1 MFLLFFFFLSH
12 NKSYADSNISYSYR
26 KGSTTSTKSYSY
38 GTAFKEKTTKG
49 EGIACSNYA
58 NCYVGCSC
66 QSGWTQPS
74 SGEYVWA
81 TDAYYTGV
89 NAMSVSSVSDVTSLI
104 DGKSAQSTSGD
115 TQVVSLS
122 GGISTMS
129 SSGGITCYKAACSS
143 GYYLDA
149 PNSTYFTSS
158 STTGT
163 IGLTCYKAT
172 GCQSGY
178 SDAGTGNGDTYHGL
192 TCKKEECP
200 SGYYYSASK
209 PSVTHMIFMSHTS
222 NTNCYKPGCA
232 IGYSSTV
239 NGSAVAEWNGYKCY
253 KNQEYWPTVLYLSAG
268 SDGCDL
274 NGQPDQRMCYFR
286 GSYTFKDDS
295 GRSFVPGMYKIVQVK
310 NLAGKYETPT
320 IFDFRIGPYL
330 NHVSYADVSA
340 GWYDTEGKWTR
351 NMGMAMNGKTITGYV
366 RICFAPVKGSTAIE
380 SICVTSYGSQTSS
393 LDVVLENTNTGST
406 KTYTLRVEGKVGD
419 NTSGGGSIIS
429 PGI

>member
-1 MFLLFFFFLSH
+1 
-12 NKSYADSNISYSYR
+12 
-26 KGSTTSTKSYSY
+26 
-38 GTAFKEKTTKG
+38 
-49 EGIACSNYA
+49 
-58 NCYVGCSC
+58 
-66 QSGWTQPS
+66 
-74 SGEYVWA
+74 
-81 TDAYYTGV
+81 
-89 NAMSVSSVSDVTSLI
+89 MSVSNVSDVNSLT
-104 DGKSAQSTSGD
+104 DGKSAQSTSGN

-149 PNSTYFTSS
+149 PNSTYFTST

-209 PSVTHMIFMSHTS
+209 PSVTHMIFMSHAS

-232 IGYSSTV
+232 IGYSSTI

-253 KNQEYWPTVLYLSAG
+253 KNKESYWPTVLYLSAG

-274 NGQPDQRMCYFR
+274 NGQPDERMCYFR
-286 GSYTFKDDS
+286 GSYTFKDKNGLMARD
-295 GRSFVPGMYKIVQVK
+295 GVYKILK
-310 NLAGKYETPT
+310 IKGLNGKYQEPVY
-320 IFDFRIGPYL
+320 FSFRYGPYVDHSANASIIIGEL
-330 NHVSYADVSA
+330 RDSDNH
-340 GWYDTEGKWTR
+340 WYRYNGIVLKDRKVTGTR
-351 NMGMAMNGKTITGYV
+351 E
-366 RICFAPVKGSTAIE
+366 ICFSPTTGST
-380 SICVTSYGSQTSS
+380 SIISVCLNDWNTTTSS
-393 LDVVLENTNTGST
+393 LDIILQNELTGET
-406 KTYTLRVEGKVGD
+406 KTYTIKVEATLGD
-419 NTSGGGSIIS
+419 NTSGGGIIVS
-429 PGI
+429 PGR